1 MWKAFVDGSNNFKGF
16 SISVIIMDNE
26 QNIHEYSVY
35 ISFPMKND
43 VAKYEAA
50 IFLVITARKLGA
62 HIFISFNNLRLVIN

>member
-50 IFLVITARKLGA
+50 IFSG
-62 HIFISFNNLRLVIN
+62 NNC